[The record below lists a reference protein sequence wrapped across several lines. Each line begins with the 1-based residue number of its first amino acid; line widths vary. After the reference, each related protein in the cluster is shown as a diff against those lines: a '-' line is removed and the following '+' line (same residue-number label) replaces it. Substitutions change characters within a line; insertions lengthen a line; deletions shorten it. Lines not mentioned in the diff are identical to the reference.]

1 MKKLLIMMWVGILI
15 ASPALS
21 QKKKKELMDV
31 KGKVTAFS
39 NYNLANTEVVSKNT
53 KTTVLTDTLGRFE
66 IMAPAGDVLT
76 FNASGFERNRRK
88 IQKDNEF
95 LEVNMIFE
103 EGTKNEEIAV
113 AYGHIRKEDLTYALE
128 YYSDLN
134 NDFTKYTSMEQM
146 LQTELVGAQ
155 VINQGGLKVF
165 LRGAEQS
172 TGISG
177 FDHAALFVL
186 DGVPTDRIDHLNP
199 KDIKSV
205 TLLKGSE
212 ANLYGSRGAFGAVL
226 IETR

>member
-1 MKKLLIMMWVGILI
+1 M
-15 ASPALS
+15 AAPAIS
-21 QKKKKELMDV
+21 QKKSQDLLAV
-31 KGKVTAFS
+31 KGTVTAFN
-39 NYNLANTEVVSKNT
+39 NYGLANAKVVSRKT

-66 IMAPAGDVLT
+66 IMVPAGDVLT
-76 FNASGFERNRRK
+76 FNANGFEGNRRK
-88 IQKDNEF
+88 VQKENEP
-95 LEVNMIFE
+95 LQVNMIFQ
-103 EGTKNEEIAV
+103 EGGKNEEIAV
-113 AYGHIRKEDLTYALE
+113 AYGHIRKRDLTYALE
-128 YYSDLN
+128 YYTDLN
-134 NDFTKYTSMEQM
+134 NDFTKYTSMEHL

-155 VINQGGLKVF
+155 VINQGGIKVF

-226 IETR
+226 IETK